1 MGGAGL
7 LTPPPNPRHRQDR
20 RCREDWPRGGAL
32 PNSESQSLRGRFP
45 RIGTP
50 SASAPMGSRG
60 EPASP
65 DFRIGGKANGA
76 DGAGRGTEQIG
87 GGDSPPPL
95 GAIGGSKE
103 PPIDGNGAQ
112 RGEGR
117 FENSG
122 PRTRIS
128 KQLIGGNADE
138 LQPREGNGGK
148 RLGEQLSPSRRSSI
162 PAPIGPRGRWG
173 AGDNRLPRFLNR
185 GKRRCRPRRRAG
197 KEGNPRRGVPSAS

>member
-20 RCREDWPRGGAL
+20 RCREDWPRGRAL

-76 DGAGRGTEQIG
+76 DGAGRGTEQISG
-87 GGDSPPPL
+87 GGSPTPS
-95 GAIGGSKE
+95 GAVGGSKE
-103 PPIDGNGAQ
+103 PPIV
-112 RGEGR
+112 
-117 FENSG
+117 
-122 PRTRIS
+122 
-128 KQLIGGNADE
+128 
-138 LQPREGNGGK
+138 GNGGDSGRAGLKIRVPGPEFPSSSSAETPMSCKQGRK
-148 RLGEQLSPSRRSSI
+148 RVGNDSGRDSPRVVFLQCPLQSVPGADGEP
-162 PAPIGPRGRWG
+162 GP
-173 AGDNRLPRFLNR
+173 NRPPRFRNR
-185 GKRRCRPRRRAG
+185 RKSRCRPHKWAG
-197 KEGNPRRGVPSAS
+197 

>member
-20 RCREDWPRGGAL
+20 RCREDWPRGRAL

-65 DFRIGGKANGA
+65 DFRIGGQANGA
-76 DGAGRGTEQIG
+76 GGTRRGTEQIG
-87 GGDSPPPL
+87 GGDPPPPS

-103 PPIDGNGAQ
+103 PPIDGNGANA
-112 RGEGR
+112 GR
-117 FENSG
+117 AGLKIRVLGPEFPSSSSAETPMSCGKGRKTGGDGSGSESPRAVSSNSRSNRPSG
-122 PRTRIS
+122 PM
-128 KQLIGGNADE
+128 G
-138 LQPREGNGGK
+138 
-148 RLGEQLSPSRRSSI
+148 SR
-162 PAPIGPRGRWG
+162 G
-173 AGDNRLPRFLNR
+173 
-185 GKRRCRPRRRAG
+185 
-197 KEGNPRRGVPSAS
+197 